1 VNTPI
6 SRLFAV
12 ALVMFAALVGAT
24 TWWTV
29 VRADD
34 LNHDHPDQ
42 NRRGQ
47 VRGLTVKRGAIRADD
62 NLVLAGSIKRGDGTY
77 TRRYPQGA
85 LFAHVVG
92 YSFLTASQT
101 GLEAEYDDDLRGK
114 RSDAQTIV
122 DELRGVSSDGDR
134 LLTHLDPTAQRVAL
148 QALAGRRGSVVALDP
163 RTGAV
168 KVMAS
173 LPGYD
178 PNAVRKRDTFRRLQ
192 AEPTSPLFNRATQGG
207 YPPGSTFK
215 VVTAIAAI
223 DSGKYEPGSQIDGKS
238 PITVSGAPLANDG
251 GESFGMVDFTKALTL
266 SINTVFAQVGE
277 AVGARTMKRYM
288 DRLGFCKTLPLDLPE
303 QQIRPSGE
311 YVKGRCVSATNG
323 AVDVGR
329 MAIGQDKLQVSPLQM
344 AMVAAAVA
352 NGGKLME
359 PRIADRVVD
368 PDGRT
373 RRTIDPEEYSR
384 VMSSGTAQKVTEMM
398 SKVVQE
404 GTGTAAALE
413 GFSVAGKTG
422 TAEIGAIA
430 SQDLTQPWFIAFA
443 PVEDPKVAIAV
454 TIERT
459 VGGFGGT
466 VAAPIA
472 KDVMQ
477 TLLREEGK

>member
-1 VNTPI
+1 MNTPI
-6 SRLFAV
+6 SRLFGV
-12 ALVMFAALVGAT
+12 VLVMFAALVGAT

-62 NLVLAGSIKRGDGTY
+62 GTVLAGSTKRADGTY
-77 TRRYPQGA
+77 TRRYPQGG
-85 LFAHVVG
+85 LFAHAIG

-101 GLEAEYDDDLRGK
+101 GLEAQYDDDLRGK

-148 QALAGRRGSVVALDP
+148 QALGGRRGSVVALDP

-173 LPGYD
+173 IPGFD

-192 AEPTSPLFNRATQGG
+192 RDPSSPLFNRATQGG

-215 VVTAIAAI
+215 VVTTIAAI

-238 PITVSGAPLANDG
+238 PITISGVPLANDG
-251 GESFGMVDFTKALTL
+251 GESFGVIDFTKALTQ
-266 SINTVFAQVGE
+266 SVNTVFAQVGE

-288 DRLGFCKTLPLDLPE
+288 DRLGFCKTLPIDLPE
-303 QQIRPSGE
+303 QEIRPSGE
-311 YVKGRCVSATNG
+311 DVGSDHCAPATNG
-323 AVDVGR
+323 RVDLGR
-329 MAIGQDKLQVSPLQM
+329 MAIGQDKLRVSPLQM

-352 NGGKLME
+352 NRGKLME
-359 PRIADRVVD
+359 PRIGDRVVD

-384 VMSSGTAQKVTEMM
+384 VMSEDTAAKVTEMM
-398 SKVVQE
+398 THVVEE
-404 GTGTAAALE
+404 GTGTAGALE
-413 GFSVAGKTG
+413 GIRVAGKTG
-422 TAEIGAIA
+422 TAEIGAVA
-430 SQDLTQPWFIAFA
+430 SEDLTQPWFIAFA
-443 PVEDPKVAIAV
+443 PVEDPRVAIAV
-454 TIERT
+454 TVERT

-472 KDVMQ
+472 KTVMQ
-477 TLLREEGK
+477 TLLRERK